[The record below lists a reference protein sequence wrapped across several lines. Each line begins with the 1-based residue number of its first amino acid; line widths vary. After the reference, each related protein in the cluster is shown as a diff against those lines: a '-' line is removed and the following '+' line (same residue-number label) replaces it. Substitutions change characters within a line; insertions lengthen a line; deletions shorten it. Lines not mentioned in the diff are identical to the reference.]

1 VLRAAGGHEAE
12 LLRIRTFLLN
22 LRRVGHWAST
32 YEAAQVLETIGP
44 DLFAPG
50 RATVAWVQLSGGLHQ
65 EVTQFPFEAKMP
77 HSAGTLTLRKEG
89 LLPVYATAYQTF
101 WNPQPA
107 AVAAPFRVTTTLAG
121 QTGTQVK
128 LKAGQPAELLVT
140 VDVAAEVRYVLI
152 EVPIPAGCSYGDNQP
167 GNSFEVHREYIRHQ
181 TGIFIDVLP
190 VGRHTF
196 RIALQPRFRGQYT
209 LNPARAELMYFP
221 TRFGR
226 SASKQAM
233 VE

>member
-1 VLRAAGGHEAE
+1 
-12 LLRIRTFLLN
+12 
-22 LRRVGHWAST
+22 
-32 YEAAQVLETIGP
+32 
-44 DLFAPG
+44 
-50 RATVAWVQLSGGLHQ
+50 
-65 EVTQFPFEAKMP
+65 
-77 HSAGTLTLRKEG
+77 LRKEG